1 MKKKHLQVIL
11 SSSLSFIFLWI
22 FNKLVF
28 SLSTMKNKLDTQD
41 KNFYE
46 WRYGKIFYTVKG
58 SGSPILLIHEIGIGA
73 SGYTWN
79 ETVDKL
85 SQSHTVYN
93 IDLIGFG
100 RSDKPLMTYTAYLYV
115 QLINDFIHN
124 VIKTRTSVI
133 STSTSCPSTIMAC
146 HQDSTLFDKLILIDP
161 PSINKTKKYPNSLS
175 KLKKRIIQSPLLGTI
190 IYNFVSSK
198 FYVKNVLSDKYYY
211 NKNKITKRTVSIF
224 NESSH
229 LNGIGSKYAIASYI
243 SKYMNV
249 DITTAVET
257 IDNSICILSS
267 RSKYINNEYLKL
279 NPSIEYVEF
288 NKSYRYPQI
297 EEFHKFYEICDVILD
312 TPN

>member
-1 MKKKHLQVIL
+1 MKKKQLKAIL
-11 SSSLSFIFLWI
+11 YSSLGVISLSI

-28 SLSTMKNKLDTQD
+28 SLSTIKNKLDTQN

-46 WRYGKIFYTVKG
+46 WRYGKVFYTVKG
-58 SGSPILLIHEIGIGA
+58 SGSPVLLIHEIGIGS

-85 SQSHTVYN
+85 SQNHTVYN

-124 VIKTRTSVI
+124 VIKEPTSVI
-133 STSTSCPSTIMAC
+133 STSTSCPFTIMAC
-146 HQDSTLFDKLILIDP
+146 HQNSTLFDKLLLIDP
-161 PSINKTKKYPNSLS
+161 PSISKTKKYPNTIS
-175 KLKKRIIQSPLLGTI
+175 KIKKSVFGSPLLGTA

-198 FYVKNVLSDKYYY
+198 FYIKNGLSNKCYY
-211 NKNKITKRTVSIF
+211 NKNKISKKMINVF
-224 NESSH
+224 NESAH
-229 LNGIGSKYAIASYI
+229 LNGIGSKYAIVSYI
-243 SKYMNV
+243 SKYMNA
-249 DITTAVET
+249 DITTALET

-267 RSKYINNEYLKL
+267 KNKYINNEYLKL
-279 NPSIEYVEF
+279 NPSIEYAQF
-288 NKSYRYPQI
+288 NKSCCYPQI
-297 EEFHKFYEICDVILD
+297 EEFQKFYETCDVFLD